1 MYNYWII
8 LPCYSKINS
17 RNWIHNNYIHFDQGS
32 PLIAKKVQCLRPSII
47 CNNHNYVTSG
57 VQNQVEVTVRCTW
70 FVPLVRKFNR
80 YLPMIVVF
88 PIKSW
93 SLPLPITKSGLY
105 LVHLD
110 QRSMWTIA
118 ITWRPS
124 SVNFSHFKLLLRNHL
139 ADWNR
144 T

>member
-70 FVPLVRKFNR
+70 FVSLVRKFNR

-105 LVHLD
+105 LSIVFIQTGLLKLK
-110 QRSMWTIA
+110 MICA
-118 ITWRPS
+118 
-124 SVNFSHFKLLLRNHL
+124 VNNSDMSLNWGSGRHK
-139 ADWNR
+139 
-144 T
+144 